1 MKSKY
6 FVTTPIYYV
15 NDKPHIGH
23 ACTTVA
29 ADILARSARLTGADV
44 LFLTGTDEHGQKI
57 AQEAALHG
65 LKPKEFCDQIAPQ
78 YEENWK
84 KLNISYDYFIRTTDL
99 KHEKV
104 VQDLILKIRDN
115 GYIYE
120 DTYKGW
126 YCVGCEAFK
135 TPDELVDGKCPEHQN
150 KALEWYEEKNYFLAL
165 RKIISEN
172 QDFFDKLSFSLPEAK
187 RREMLGKIRSLEN
200 DVSIS
205 RSKVD
210 WGIPIPWDSNQTIYV
225 WFDALINYYSAT
237 KVKDAWGD
245 FWPADIHLVGKG
257 INWFHSVI
265 WPAMLLAAKL
275 PTPKTVFA
283 HSHYNTGG
291 QKMSKSLGNV
301 IAPFEIVDKYGVD
314 AARFLIAKTFPEN
327 DDSDI
332 TKERLLE
339 IYNSDLANNLGNL
352 VARLTKLAEGLE
364 IDLSSFQKFDS
375 EVQELIF
382 KLSLPQAIWK
392 IYETKINPLNVFLN
406 EQKPWT
412 LVPSDPKRH
421 EILRHALRELFSAC
435 WQLQPFMPSTY
446 QEVCAR
452 LATGKVIFVSAPL
465 FPRIND

>member
-15 NDKPHIGH
+15 NDTPHIGH

-29 ADILARSARLTGADV
+29 ADVLARSARLLGKEV

-57 AQEAALHG
+57 AQEAASRG

-78 YEENWK
+78 FEENWK
-84 KLNISYDYFIRTTDL
+84 KLNISYDYFIRTTDPN
-99 KHEKV
+99 HEKV

-135 TPDELVDGKCPEHQN
+135 TQDELVDGKCPEHQN
-150 KALEWYEEKNYFLAL
+150 KTLEWYEEKNYFLAL

-172 QDFFDKLSFSLPEAK
+172 QEFFDKLSFSLPDTK
-187 RREMLGKIRSLEN
+187 RREMLGKIRGLES

-210 WGIPIPWDSNQTIYV
+210 WGIPIPWDSSQTIYV

-237 KVKDAWGD
+237 RIKESWAD
-245 FWPADIHLVGKG
+245 FWPADMHLVGKG

-275 PTPKTVFA
+275 PTPEAVFA
-283 HSHYNTGG
+283 HSHYNTNG

-332 TKERLLE
+332 TKERLSE

-375 EVQELIF
+375 EVQGLIF

-406 EQKPWT
+406 DQKPWT
-412 LVPSDPKRH
+412 LDPADPKRH
-421 EILRHALRELFSAC
+421 KILRHALGELFSAC
-435 WQLQPFMPSTY
+435 WQLQPFMPSIY
-446 QEVCAR
+446 QEIYAR
-452 LATGKVIFVSAPL
+452 LATGRVIFVATPL